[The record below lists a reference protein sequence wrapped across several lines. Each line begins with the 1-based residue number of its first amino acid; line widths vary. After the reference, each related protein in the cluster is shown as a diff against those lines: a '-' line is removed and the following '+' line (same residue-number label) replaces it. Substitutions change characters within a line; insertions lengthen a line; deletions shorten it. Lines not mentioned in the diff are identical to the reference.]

1 MPPIQTPPSF
11 STKKI
16 FLGTV
21 GAAAILSLFLGSELF
36 ATNDAGY
43 VQVKQAA
50 GSGTMSVRLE
60 PGVYPRMFSTI
71 NTYKI
76 SDAYSFDRDE
86 TINARFNDASTA
98 DISGQIKFRL
108 PVDEQKLL
116 LINQDF
122 RSYQAVEE
130 QLIRQVVASAIK
142 QTASLFGSE
151 EAYSTRRA
159 DFVTLV
165 NQQIQNG
172 LYATTYAESVGKDGM
187 VVRTTAIRL
196 DAKGNA
202 IVAEQS
208 ALKHYGIDVVQF
220 VINDINFDDK
230 TKELIAK
237 RKEADQEKIVA
248 KAKAERAQ
256 QDALTAKAQGDAN
269 VATAT
274 AEANV
279 KKATA
284 VIAAEQEKEVAQQNA
299 LRAQQEKLAI
309 VAKGEAEAEAAKL
322 KVAAGL
328 TPLDRANI
336 DKETAIGVAHEL
348 ANVKFPS
355 TMVISGGGA
364 GGEQVSPISA
374 LGMQAMY
381 QLSKTMAADTS
392 ATSHTNPGE
401 K

>member
-1 MPPIQTPPSF
+1 MPPVNNFPTS
-11 STKKI
+11 KKI
-16 FLGTV
+16 LLAGV
-21 GAAAILSLFLGSELF
+21 AVAALVSLFLAGQIFE
-36 ATNDAGY
+36 TNDAGY

-60 PGVYPRMFSTI
+60 PGVYFKMFSTI

-76 SDAYSFDRDE
+76 SDAYNFDKDE
-86 TINARFNDASTA
+86 TIGARFNDASTA

-122 RSYQAVEE
+122 RSYEAVEE

-151 EAYSTRRA
+151 EAYSTRRS

-172 LYATTYAESVGKDGM
+172 IYATSYAESTGNDGM
-187 VVRTTAIRL
+187 VVRTTSIKT
-196 DAKGNA
+196 DSKGNA
-202 IVAEQS
+202 IVSEQS

-220 VINDINFDDK
+220 VINDINFDEK

-284 VIAAEQEKEVAQQNA
+284 VIAAEQEKEVSQQQA
-299 LRAQQEKLAI
+299 LKAQQEKIAL
-309 VAKGEAEAEAAKL
+309 VAKGEGEAEAARL
-322 KVAAGL
+322 KVQAGL
-328 TPLDRANI
+328 TPLDRATI

-348 ANVKFPS
+348 ANVKFPQ
-355 TMVISGGGA
+355 TMVISGGEGA
-364 GGEQVSPISA
+364 NGGSVSPISA

-392 ATSHTNPGE
+392 ATSHSNE
-401 K
+401 KDDK

>member
-1 MPPIQTPPSF
+1 MPPQSIPAS
-11 STKKI
+11 KKI
-16 FLGTV
+16 FGGVAL
-21 GAAAILSLFLGSELF
+21 AAVVACLLLAGELF
-36 ATNDAGY
+36 ETNDAGY
-43 VQVKQAA
+43 VQVKQEA
-50 GSGTMSVRLE
+50 GTGTMSVRLE
-60 PGVYPRMFSTI
+60 PGVYLRMFSTI

-76 SDAYSFDRDE
+76 SDAYSFDKDE

-108 PVDEQKLL
+108 PLDEQKLL

-122 RSYQAVEE
+122 RSYSAVEE
-130 QLIRQVVASAIK
+130 QLIRQVVASAVK

-165 NQQIQNG
+165 NQQVQNG
-172 LYATTYAESVGKDGM
+172 LYATTYAETIDSAGM
-187 VVRTTAIRL
+187 VVRTTAIKM
-196 DAKGNA
+196 DKSGSP

-284 VIAAEQEKEVAQQNA
+284 VIAAEQEKEVSAQKA
-299 LRAQQEKLAI
+299 LQAEQEKIAI
-309 VAKGEAEAEAAKL
+309 VAKGEAEARAAQL

-336 DKETAIGVAHEL
+336 EKDTKVEIAKAL
-348 ANVKFPS
+348 ATVKFPDH
-355 TMVISGGGA
+355 MIISGGGGNGGA
-364 GGEQVSPISA
+364 GANPFEA
-374 LGMQAMY
+374 LGLNAMY
-381 QLSKTMAADTS
+381 DLSNKMATAPAQTINED
-392 ATSHTNPGE
+392 

>member
-1 MPPIQTPPSF
+1 MPPQSIPTY
-11 STKKI
+11 KKI
-16 FLGTV
+16 FGGVAL
-21 GAAAILSLFLGSELF
+21 AAVVACLLLAGELF
-36 ATNDAGY
+36 ETNDAGY
-43 VQVKQAA
+43 VQVKQEA
-50 GSGTMSVRLE
+50 GTGTMSVRLE
-60 PGVYPRMFSTI
+60 PGVYLRMFSTI

-76 SDAYSFDRDE
+76 SDAYSFDKDE

-108 PVDEQKLL
+108 PLDEQKLL

-122 RSYQAVEE
+122 RSYSAVEE
-130 QLIRQVVASAIK
+130 QLIRQVVASAVK

-165 NQQIQNG
+165 NQQVQNG
-172 LYATTYAESVGKDGM
+172 LYATTYAETVDTAGM
-187 VVRTTAIRL
+187 VVRTTAIKM
-196 DAKGNA
+196 DKNGNP

-284 VIAAEQEKEVAQQNA
+284 VIAAEQEKEVAAQKA
-299 LRAQQEKLAI
+299 LQAEQEKIAI
-309 VAKGEAEAEAAKL
+309 VAKGEAEARAAQL

-336 DKETAIGVAHEL
+336 EKDTKVEIAKAL
-348 ANVKFPS
+348 ATVKFPER
-355 TMVISGGGA
+355 MIISGGGSN
-364 GGEQVSPISA
+364 GGANPFEA
-374 LGMQAMY
+374 LGLNAMY
-381 QLSKTMAADTS
+381 DLSNKMATAPTQTINED
-392 ATSHTNPGE
+392 

>member
-1 MPPIQTPPSF
+1 M
-11 STKKI
+11 
-16 FLGTV
+16 
-21 GAAAILSLFLGSELF
+21 
-36 ATNDAGY
+36 
-43 VQVKQAA
+43 
-50 GSGTMSVRLE
+50 
-60 PGVYPRMFSTI
+60 
-71 NTYKI
+71 
-76 SDAYSFDRDE
+76 
-86 TINARFNDASTA
+86 
-98 DISGQIKFRL
+98 
-108 PVDEQKLL
+108 
-116 LINQDF
+116 
-122 RSYQAVEE
+122 
-130 QLIRQVVASAIK
+130 IRQVVGSAIK

-151 EAYSTRRA
+151 EAYSTRRS

-172 LYATTYAESVGKDGM
+172 IYATTYAETIGADGM
-187 VVRTTAIRL
+187 VVRTTAIKL
-196 DAKGNA
+196 DSKGNP
-202 IVAEQS
+202 IVSEQS

-220 VINDINFDDK
+220 VINDISFDDK

-284 VIAAEQEKEVAQQNA
+284 VIAAEQEKEVAQQKA
-299 LRAQQEKLAI
+299 LQAQQEKLAI
-309 VAKGEAEAEAAKL
+309 LAKGEAEAEAAKL

-348 ANVKFPS
+348 ASVKFPS
-355 TMVISGGGA
+355 TMIISGGEGS
-364 GGEQVSPISA
+364 GGNSVNPINA

-392 ATSHTNPGE
+392 ATSHTNAGD